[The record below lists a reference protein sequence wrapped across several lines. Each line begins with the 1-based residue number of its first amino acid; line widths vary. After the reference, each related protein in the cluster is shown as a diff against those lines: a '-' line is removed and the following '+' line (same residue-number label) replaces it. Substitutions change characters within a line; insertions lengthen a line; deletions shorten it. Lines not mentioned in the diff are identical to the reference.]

1 MRRRLSF
8 LLLFAVSAGLLLTP
22 IFQTF
27 IREAVVIPLLYL
39 VWIGRFV
46 LSAIPYTVL
55 WGCYVALL
63 LLIMGVSLLAKRQ
76 KKRKPSQPQPDH
88 EDRVAGLAKLIEQA
102 EQDDYFKWR
111 LAQQLQKL
119 SLDTMAYHSG
129 QPIGEIR
136 QQLRQGTL
144 DIPPELQAYFEAGL
158 KPLGSVVTP
167 QKLFATKHS
176 PTALD
181 LDPVE
186 VAQFLESFYKTQ
198 SDHSHEKS
206 RASR

>member
-8 LLLFAVSAGLLLTP
+8 LLVFIVSVGLLLTP

-39 VWIGRFV
+39 VWVGRFI
-46 LSAIPYTVL
+46 LSAVPHAAL
-55 WGCYVALL
+55 WACYVTFLL
-63 LLIMGVSLLAKRQ
+63 LVMTVSLLAKRQ
-76 KKRKPSQPQPDH
+76 KKRKPPQLQPDQ

-119 SLDTMAYHSG
+119 SLDTLAYHTG
-129 QPIGEIR
+129 QSIGQIR

-144 DIPPELQAYFEAGL
+144 DIPPELQAYFAAGL

-186 VAQFLESFYKTQ
+186 VGRFLESFYQ
-198 SDHSHEKS
+198 PLSD
-206 RASR
+206 R